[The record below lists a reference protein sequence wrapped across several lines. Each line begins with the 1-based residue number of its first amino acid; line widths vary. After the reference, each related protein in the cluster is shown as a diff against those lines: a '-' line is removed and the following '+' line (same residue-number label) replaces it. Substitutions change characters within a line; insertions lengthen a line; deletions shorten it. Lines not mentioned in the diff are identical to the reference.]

1 MKVKLAKTAGFCM
14 GVRRAMNIVLDAA
27 NRKEG
32 RLFTYGPLVHN
43 PQAVELL
50 KSKGVDILQNE
61 AGVTNATVI
70 IRAHGVPPKEKERL
84 KSSGNLLCDATCPHV
99 ARAHAI
105 IKREIRKGYSAI
117 IIGDRG
123 HAEVNGLLGY
133 ADGRGYVVENISD
146 LEGLPELEKACVVAQ
161 TTQDRKN
168 FDEIVANLREK
179 IPDLQV
185 FDTICD
191 STNMR
196 QKEVLELSR
205 EVDAMVIVGGKNSA
219 NTRRLYEISCSTGT
233 PSFHIEGED
242 ELEALHLEQYENI
255 GVMAGASTPNWV
267 INKVIDRIKQ
277 LMKRRK
283 GRFARFLEDV
293 GNFIIESSLYLSIG
307 AVSMCYASMVF
318 QKIPLSPLMPAIAF
332 FYVFAVHVFNRYNE
346 RLKDQ
351 FFDPG
356 RTRFFEKYGKA
367 LVISAMIAA
376 LASLHLSLILG
387 FNDFLLLLFS
397 YLMGIVYSVRIIP
410 VGFKTGLR
418 YKRLR
423 DIPGSKDIF
432 VALAWAWVIVFIPML
447 NSEPVFN
454 YESMSMLAFVLVTVF
469 TRSVVFDVL
478 SIEGDRI
485 VGNETIPILI
495 GPRRTEIMLAVM
507 TVIIAIYMTLSAA
520 FGLIPGLGYVL
531 PLAPAFMAGCV
542 YVFHK
547 KRLQGSAL
555 FEAVIDSS
563 FFLTGLAAYLYQ
575 NYF

>member
-1 MKVKLAKTAGFCM
+1 M

-32 RLFTYGPLVHN
+32 KLYTYGPLVHN

-50 KSKGVDILQNE
+50 KSKGVDILQKDS
-61 AGVTNATVI
+61 GITNATVI
-70 IRAHGVPPKEKERL
+70 IRAHGVPPQEKERL
-84 KSSGNLLCDATCPHV
+84 KGSGNLLCDATCPHV

-105 IKREIRKGYSAI
+105 IKREINKGYNAI

-133 ADGRGYVVENISD
+133 ADGKGHVVENVSD
-146 LEGLPELEKACVVAQ
+146 LDGLPSMEKACVVAQ
-161 TTQDRKN
+161 TTQDRNN
-168 FDEIVANLREK
+168 FDEIVGKLKEM

-233 PSFHIEGED
+233 PSFHIEDEI
-242 ELEALHLEQYENI
+242 ELEELHLEKYEYI

-267 INKVIDRIKQ
+267 INRVIDRIRM
-277 LMKRRK
+277 LMKKRRGK
-283 GRFARFLEDV
+283 IVRFLEEL
-293 GNFIIESSLYLSIG
+293 GNMLVESSLYLSIG

-318 QKIPLSPLMPAIAF
+318 QGITLSPVMPAIAF

-356 RTRFFEKYGKA
+356 RIRFFEKYGKA

-397 YLMGIVYSVRIIP
+397 YFMGIVYSVRIIP
-410 VGFKTGLR
+410 VGLKTGLR

-447 NSEPVFN
+447 NSEPVLN
-454 YESMSMLAFVLVTVF
+454 YESMSMLVFVLATVF

-507 TVIIAIYMTLSAA
+507 TAIIAIYMILSAA
-520 FGLIPGLGYVL
+520 FGLIPGFGYFL

-547 KRLQGSAL
+547 KKLQGSAF

-563 FFLTGLAAYLYQ
+563 FIFTGLAAYLYQ
-575 NYF
+575 MYFVKW